1 MIIGVSG
8 LEASFSEAAAKEW
21 AKKQGLAHAS
31 HELRYLVSVD
41 GVLSALTRSDIER
54 GVFPIENQNGGIVI
68 EAVHAMAK
76 YVFQIDELFNFEVKH
91 CLMAKKGMKPSN
103 VTAIA
108 SHDQALKQCRMYL
121 KRAWSGVEIIEWEDT
136 AGAARDLSNGKLPL
150 SAAVIAPA
158 AAAEKYALEILEEG
172 IQDMKWNFTTFVV
185 ATRRCT

>member
-8 LEASFSEAAAKEW
+8 REASFSEAAAKEW
-21 AKKQGLAHAS
+21 AKKQGLAPAS

-121 KRAWSGVEIIEWEDT
+121 KRAWSGVVRLGQNRRIE
-136 AGAARDLSNGKLPL
+136 AGPNRKSGPSHSRNHPRTD
-150 SAAVIAPA
+150 
-158 AAAEKYALEILEEG
+158 
-172 IQDMKWNFTTFVV
+172 FVFPSS
-185 ATRRCT
+185 